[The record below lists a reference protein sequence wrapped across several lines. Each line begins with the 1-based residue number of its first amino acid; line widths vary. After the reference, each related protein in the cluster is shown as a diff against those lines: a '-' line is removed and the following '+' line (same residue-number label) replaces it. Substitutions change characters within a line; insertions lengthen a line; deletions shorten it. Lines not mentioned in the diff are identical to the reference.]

1 MGPVSILYVAFAGI
15 SLFACIMQLFYAY
28 RKTGELVWL
37 AGSILSVTIFI
48 YFTAWVICLT
58 PFGVQCPPYK
68 FLKYQLIFNQLVA
81 IVQLGVL
88 NHLLK
93 NQKQFKSL
101 ISLVILGTLMFI
113 SLSLPDHVLFGAGA
127 SVTQHTLPLGDLV
140 LVPGK
145 GFTLW
150 RALKDISIL
159 LFVIFSFLI
168 LMSKLNEVSFS
179 TVATLFA
186 GLGIILL
193 AAVHDQLIDLGYFRS
208 FYIQPFALFAYY
220 LVLSF
225 TPMVIFLDESNRRKL
240 LLSQEKKMQ
249 DMVFQVDLIVV
260 SLNRMGII
268 EQVNPFFCKL
278 TGYNEEEVIGKDWF
292 EFLIPPKEYYNVQ
305 GAFVEIL
312 EYEFHPQFLN
322 PVLTKNKE
330 EIMIRWFNVRT
341 LSQEGK
347 ITGSLSIGV
356 DINDDYKEK
365 ADLINRVKVAEDL
378 VKRMKDKEKG
388 TN

>member
-1 MGPVSILYVAFAGI
+1 MGPISILYVAFASI
-15 SLFACIMQLFYAY
+15 SLFACIIQLFFAY
-28 RKTGELVWL
+28 RKTKELVWL
-37 AGSILSVTIFI
+37 AGSILSITIFI
-48 YFTAWVICLT
+48 FFTAWVICLT
-58 PFGVQCPPYK
+58 PIGVQCPPYK

-88 NHLLK
+88 NHLIK
-93 NQKQFKSL
+93 NQEQNKSL
-101 ISLVILGTLMFI
+101 ISLAIFGVLMLI
-113 SLSLPDHVLFGAGA
+113 SLSLPEHILFGTSA
-127 SVTQHTLPLGDLV
+127 SVSQQTLPWGDLM

-150 RALKDISIL
+150 RALKDLSML

-179 TVATLFA
+179 TISALFA

-193 AAVHDQLIDLGYFRS
+193 AAVYDQLIDLGYFRS
-208 FYIQPFALFAYY
+208 VYIQPFALFAYY

-225 TPMVIFLDESNRRKL
+225 TPMIIFLDESNRRKV

-249 DMVFQVDLIVV
+249 EMVYQADLIVV

-268 EQVNPFFCKL
+268 EQVNPFFCRL
-278 TGYNEEEVIGKDWF
+278 TGFSEDEVIGKDWF
-292 EFLIPPKEYYNVQ
+292 EFFIPPKEYYNVQ

-322 PVLTKNKE
+322 PILTKNKE

-341 LSQEGK
+341 LSPEGK

-356 DINDDYKEK
+356 DINEDFKEK
-365 ADLINRVKVAEDL
+365 TDLSHRLKIAEDL
-378 VKRMKDKEKG
+378 IDRMKDPKKG
-388 TN
+388 TG